1 VRVHRTVPIQE
12 FCQTGSGT
20 TPSRKKKEAYY
31 GGTVPWVKSGELRE
45 GLITTTEEHV
55 TEQALRET
63 ALRLAPK
70 GALLVAMYGATVGRV
85 ARLGLEATTNQAVC
99 HIIPDPELADEQY
112 LFHALQAKAPELIAR
127 GVGGA
132 QPNIRQGTIKGT
144 AIYLPPL
151 PEQRR
156 IAAILDQADA
166 LRRLRRQSLS
176 RLSEL
181 GLAIFV
187 ERFGRAG
194 AFPSRKIGEFA
205 NVKGGKRLPKGAEY
219 SASPTAH
226 PYIRVS
232 NLSDGIIETD
242 GMKFISEDVHQTV
255 ARYIV
260 QTNDV
265 LISIAGTI
273 GVVAPVRA
281 NLDRANLT
289 ENAAKIT
296 PKVDGAFDPDYLT
309 WALQTPQLRQA
320 IRASTGQ
327 VTIGKLALFRIEDLS
342 VPMPK
347 IEVQREFSRQMQGL
361 ESERVT
367 FANSLV
373 QAEALFASLQHR
385 AFRGEL

>member
-1 VRVHRTVPIQE
+1 MRYSLDSLCTLLTDGTHYTPPNIGEGMPFLTVADMQSTGLNFDTCSRISASDFAEADRQNSAPKRGDVLFSKDGTVGKVHVVNGEGPFAVLSSIAIIRPDTQKLDPNYLAHFLRSPAAMSAAE
-12 FCQTGSGT
+12 RSKTGS
-20 TPSRKKKEAYY
+20 
-31 GGTVPWVKSGELRE
+31 
-45 GLITTTEEHV
+45 
-55 TEQALRET
+55 ALRRII
-63 ALRLAPK
+63 LKDIKRLS
-70 GALLVAMYGATVGRV
+70 L
-85 ARLGLEATTNQAVC
+85 
-99 HIIPDPELADEQY
+99 DP
-112 LFHALQAKAPELIAR
+112 
-127 GVGGA
+127 
-132 QPNIRQGTIKGT
+132 
-144 AIYLPPL
+144 PPL
-151 PEQRR
+151 QEQRR

-187 ERFGRAG
+187 ERFGRVG

-242 GMKFISEDVHQTV
+242 GMKFISEDVHKTV

-265 LISIAGTI
+265 VISIAGTI

-289 ENAAKIT
+289 ENAARIT
-296 PKVDGAFDPDYLT
+296 PKVKGAFDPDYLT

-327 VTIGKLALFRIEDLS
+327 VTIGKLALFRIKDLS

-361 ESERVT
+361 ESERAT
-367 FANSLV
+367 FANALV
-373 QAEALFASLQHR
+373 QAEDLFSSLQHR